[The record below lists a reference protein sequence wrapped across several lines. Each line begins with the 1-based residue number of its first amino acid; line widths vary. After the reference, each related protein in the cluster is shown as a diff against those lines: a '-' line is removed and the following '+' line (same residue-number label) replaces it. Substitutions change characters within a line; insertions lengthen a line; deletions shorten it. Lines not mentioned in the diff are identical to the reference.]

1 MIPITKDLN
10 AEMVV
15 IEDPEK
21 TEGNLNKSVQKAI
34 KKPLIFKPHSP
45 SLLQILCYYFTGADP
60 ISHFLLI

>member
-10 AEMVV
+10 AEVVV

-45 SLLQILCYYFTGADP
+45 FLLQASVI
-60 ISHFLLI
+60 ISQELIPYPTFY